1 MIELRA
7 VSKRY
12 PRGDGDGGGGD
23 AWAVRDVSLAIGGRE
38 LIALVGES
46 GSGKTTL
53 LRMINRL
60 VEPDRGEVLVE
71 GQAAAAVDA
80 VALRRRI
87 GYVIQQAGLFPHL
100 SVGDNVAVV
109 PRLLGWPEAE
119 VTARVAELLAMVG
132 LPAAEYRARLPEQLS
147 GGQRQRVGVARAL
160 AARPKILLLDE
171 PFGALDPITRVALQ
185 DELRRIHAELGLTT
199 IMVTHDLV
207 EALTL
212 ADRVAV
218 MFRGELKQ
226 VATPQEL
233 MAHPADAYVAK
244 LTEMARHQGEQLA
257 PLLARAG
264 AGAGA
269 ESGAGASSGSGS
281 ASSSSASPASPSSS
295 RGSLP

>member
-7 VSKRY
+7 VCKRY
-12 PRGDGDGGGGD
+12 PRGDGSGGE

-38 LIALVGES
+38 FVALVGES

-60 VEPDRGEVLVE
+60 VEPDRGEVRVE
-71 GQAAAAVDA
+71 GQAAASVDA

-109 PRLLGWPEAE
+109 PRLLGWQEAE
-119 VTARVAELLAMVG
+119 VAARVDELLAMVG

-233 MAHPADAYVAK
+233 MAHPADAYVAQ
-244 LTEMARHQGEQLA
+244 LTELARHQGAQLA
-257 PLLARAG
+257 PLLERAG
-264 AGAGA
+264 AGRERGA
-269 ESGAGASSGSGS
+269 SSEPSSGPNSEPSSSSGSGGRR
-281 ASSSSASPASPSSS
+281 P
-295 RGSLP
+295 

>member
-7 VSKRY
+7 VCKRY
-12 PRGDGDGGGGD
+12 PRGDGSGGGD
-23 AWAVRDVSLAIGGRE
+23 AWAVRDVSLTIGGRE
-38 LIALVGES
+38 LVALVGES

-60 VEPDRGEVLVE
+60 VEPDDGEVRVD
-71 GQAAAAVDA
+71 GQAAASVDA

-109 PRLLGWPEAE
+109 PRLLGWQEAE
-119 VTARVAELLAMVG
+119 VAARVDELLAMVG
-132 LPAAEYRARLPEQLS
+132 LPATEYRARLPEQLS

-233 MAHPADAYVAK
+233 MAHPADAYVAR
-244 LTEMARHQGEQLA
+244 LTELARHQGAQLA
-257 PLLARAG
+257 PLLERAG
-264 AGAGA
+264 AERERGTSS
-269 ESGAGASSGSGS
+269 EPSSGPNSEPSSSSGSGGRR
-281 ASSSSASPASPSSS
+281 P
-295 RGSLP
+295 